1 MADGGI
7 LAHALLLQAGEGA
20 DGGGI
25 LFTDGHAV
33 DVEQS
38 EFFQVG
44 AVEVGVVG
52 DGAEGVGPL
61 IAKGGG
67 IRLCADAEAVQN
79 DQKNALFHY
88 AFTPFLSFCAHLCP
102 FGAEVRLLLS
112 PIIGDG
118 RTFRK
123 RFIAPAS
130 ITKI

>member
-1 MADGGI
+1 M
-7 LAHALLLQAGEGA
+7 LN
-20 DGGGI
+20 
-25 LFTDGHAV
+25 
-33 DVEQS
+33 S
-38 EFFQVG
+38 PSFFQVG

-118 RTFRK
+118 RIFRK

>member
-1 MADGGI
+1 M
-7 LAHALLLQAGEGA
+7 

-25 LFTDGHAV
+25 FLADGHTV
-33 DVEQS
+33 DVEQA
-38 EFFQVG
+38 ELFQVG

-61 IAKGGG
+61 IAKGCGV
-67 IRLCADAEAVQN
+67 RLCADAEAVQN

-88 AFTPFLSFCAHLCP
+88 AFTPFLSFCAHLRP

-112 PIIGDG
+112 PIIGDE

>member
-1 MADGGI
+1 MAATMNKI
-7 LAHALLLQAGEGA
+7 
-20 DGGGI
+20 
-25 LFTDGHAV
+25 
-33 DVEQS
+33 
-38 EFFQVG
+38 
-44 AVEVGVVG
+44 
-52 DGAEGVGPL
+52 GPL

-88 AFTPFLSFCAHLCP
+88 AFTPFLSFCAHLRP

-123 RFIAPAS
+123 HFIAPAS